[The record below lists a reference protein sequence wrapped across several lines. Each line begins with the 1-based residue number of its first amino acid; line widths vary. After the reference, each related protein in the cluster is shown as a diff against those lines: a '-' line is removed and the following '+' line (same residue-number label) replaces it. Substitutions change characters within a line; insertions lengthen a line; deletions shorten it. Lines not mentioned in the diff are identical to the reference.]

1 MPPGQPIGNT
11 PSGQV
16 KDAKNTGFPGP
27 NGDRHNEQNPYGIKR
42 EASVQETLFRDLP
55 DTTKVKARQRDESL
69 EELFDDEV
77 MAAAEESLIEL
88 EASLAAG
95 NGHANG
101 NGKA

>member
-1 MPPGQPIGNT
+1 M
-11 PSGQV
+11 
-16 KDAKNTGFPGP
+16 
-27 NGDRHNEQNPYGIKR
+27 
-42 EASVQETLFRDLP
+42 FRDLP